1 MGTKILK
8 VVKCGDVFSVKSE
21 KSETGQLNKRHLVL
35 KELGGKFENEYA
47 ASVLGN
53 AASLQFYEGDLVVVT
68 LRFQTREYNGQVFQ
82 DITVTDIY
90 KVKSA

>member
-1 MGTKILK
+1 MEPKILK
-8 VVKCGDVFSVKSE
+8 VTKCGEMFSVKSE
-21 KSETGQLNKRHLVL
+21 KSETGQLNKRNLVL

-47 ASVLGN
+47 VSVLGN
-53 AASLQFYEGDLVVVT
+53 AASLQFYEGDLVVMT

-90 KVKSA
+90 PLKK